1 MIKKKIN
8 FNNAQAY
15 VLQAY
20 ELIMF
25 VVKKTIAS
33 SCSWDKRELPRR
45 VFNLSTFWT
54 ADSFPFSF
62 PFLFFFFFFYFIRTK
77 NIYIKYAC
85 TRITKG
91 SDLLGLVD

>member
-15 VLQAY
+15 VLKVY

-33 SCSWDKRELPRR
+33 SCS
-45 VFNLSTFWT
+45 
-54 ADSFPFSF
+54 
-62 PFLFFFFFFYFIRTK
+62 
-77 NIYIKYAC
+77 
-85 TRITKG
+85 
-91 SDLLGLVD
+91 

>member
-8 FNNAQAY
+8 FNNAEAY

-45 VFNLSTFWT
+45 VFNLSTF
-54 ADSFPFSF
+54 
-62 PFLFFFFFFYFIRTK
+62 
-77 NIYIKYAC
+77 
-85 TRITKG
+85 
-91 SDLLGLVD
+91 

>member
-8 FNNAQAY
+8 FNNAEAY

-33 SCSWDKRELPRR
+33 SCS
-45 VFNLSTFWT
+45 
-54 ADSFPFSF
+54 
-62 PFLFFFFFFYFIRTK
+62 
-77 NIYIKYAC
+77 
-85 TRITKG
+85 
-91 SDLLGLVD
+91 